1 MRVQTQVTEHL
12 STLQEQ
18 PKLNH
23 MFLQRNISTLK
34 SGGYNHYPTAVT
46 LASSY
51 SSYSSQFNPS
61 NQGAYL
67 RSGVTMSN
75 DGLKFIAINEYSSN
89 NVYEY
94 DLTTAYD
101 LSTAGATAVD
111 SFDPPNTYAGD
122 ISFSPDGTNMYLVTT
137 SNNRIIQ
144 YTLSTPFDISTR
156 GSATTYDPS
165 INVYGAKIVNAGST
179 MFTQGYSSTTSIT
192 LTKFTLSTPY
202 DLSGTVTNNGGVTLS
217 ASTIG
222 VTDVRGYGGDWSEDG
237 KQFIHGTISGTN
249 DLFTIDFATAYDLN
263 STKTYNVA
271 NAQGRPGAV
280 KVVDNGTKMIWG
292 DETAS
297 VFRLYNI

>member
-1 MRVQTQVTEHL
+1 
-12 STLQEQ
+12 
-18 PKLNH
+18 

-34 SGGYNHYPTAVT
+34 SGVYNHYPTAVT

-51 SSYSSQFNPS
+51 SSYSSQFNPD
-61 NQGAYL
+61 NQGLYI
-67 RSGVTMSN
+67 RPGVTMSN
-75 DGLKFIAINEYSSN
+75 DGLKFFAINEYSSN

-101 LSTAGATAVD
+101 LSTAGTTATD
-111 SFDPPNTYAGD
+111 SFDPPNSYAGD
-122 ISFSPDGTNMYLVTT
+122 LSFSPDGTNMYLVTT

-156 GSATTYDPS
+156 GSATTYDPG

-179 MFTQGYSSTTSIT
+179 MFTQSYSSGTNLT

-202 DLSGTVTNNGGVTLS
+202 DLSGTVTNNGGITLS

-222 VTDVRGYGGDWSEDG
+222 VTDVRNYGGDWSEDG
-237 KQFIHGTISGTN
+237 KQFIHGTITGTN